1 VEKLLY
7 VFVKMFNINF
17 DFLVYSFWSIPLLI
31 SGISLLSHSKELF
44 QQDRKMIKLAFQ
56 NLIFSTVAL
65 GICFVVD
72 LYLTP
77 VLRDQLGLELSVVTF
92 IRFLYVIAAFY
103 LISWVF
109 NVISSWL

>member
-1 VEKLLY
+1 
-7 VFVKMFNINF
+7 MFNINF

-44 QQDRKMIKLAFQ
+44 QEDRKMIKLAFQ
-56 NLIFSTVAL
+56 NFIFASLAL

-92 IRFLYVIAAFY
+92 LRFLYVIVAFY

-109 NVISSWL
+109 NLISSWL